1 MAHRVNISVSVPD
14 DLYKDVVLPAKNSH
28 VLAELVCSCLE
39 LYSRSAPVKE
49 YIDTG
54 AQAKA
59 DSEWD
64 DVLDSLN
71 AAVGALDNDVSFL
84 GDSLEA
90 GKSKVAEE
98 GSVRGAS
105 GGEGSVDGAS
115 LGYSGA
121 SGDGIAKESSEEIR
135 RVSEKVDSL
144 EEGFGSLKSMIEDAL
159 GYMKSMSSEG
169 SKTEGAGR
177 VGGASRAARG
187 ASASPVSGF
196 PVASKPVENKSFEVE
211 DESVEAV
218 PVEQNAGED
227 GESQV
232 SGYSVVQDLKP
243 GSVNIRNY
251 DTEEEPRK
259 PQEEKTQEGKPA
271 RIDPQA
277 ASLISQ
283 MADSLGADMFI

>member
-1 MAHRVNISVSVPD
+1 MAHRVNISVSVPE
-14 DLYKDVVLPAKNSH
+14 DLYEDVVLPAKNNH

-98 GSVRGAS
+98 GMGNDEGGVEGAS
-105 GGEGSVDGAS
+105 S
-115 LGYSGA
+115 GYSGVGA
-121 SGDGIAKESSEEIR
+121 SSEEFR
-135 RVSEKVDSL
+135 KVSEKVDSL

-169 SKTEGAGR
+169 SKTEGRGESR
-177 VGGASRAARG
+177 V
-187 ASASPVSGF
+187 ASASPVTGF
-196 PVASKPVENKSFEVE
+196 PVANKPIENKSFEVE
-211 DESVEAV
+211 DDSVEAV
-218 PVEQNAGED
+218 PVEQGAGRGD
-227 GESQV
+227 ESQV

-259 PQEEKTQEGKPA
+259 PQEEKPQEEKPA

>member
-1 MAHRVNISVSVPD
+1 MAHRVNISVSVPE

-98 GSVRGAS
+98 GSVRES
-105 GGEGSVDGAS
+105 GEGSVDGTS

-121 SGDGIAKESSEEIR
+121 SGDGIASASSEEIR
-135 RVSEKVDSL
+135 KVSEKVDSL
-144 EEGFGSLKSMIEDAL
+144 EEDFGSLKSMIEDAL

-169 SKTEGAGR
+169 NKTEEKSK
-177 VGGASRAARG
+177 VARG
-187 ASASPVSGF
+187 VAASPVSGF
-196 PVASKPVENKSFEVE
+196 PVASKPFEVE

-259 PQEEKTQEGKPA
+259 PQEEKPQEEKPA

-277 ASLISQ
+277 ASLISR

>member
-1 MAHRVNISVSVPD
+1 MAHRVNISVSVPE
-14 DLYKDVVLPAKNSH
+14 DLYEDVVLPAKNNH

-105 GGEGSVDGAS
+105 SGVEGSVEGAS
-115 LGYSGA
+115 SGYSGA
-121 SGDGIAKESSEEIR
+121 SGDGIASASSEELR

-169 SKTEGAGR
+169 SKMEGTSRGERGTA
-177 VGGASRAARG
+177 ASQ
-187 ASASPVSGF
+187 VSGF
-196 PVASKPVENKSFEVE
+196 PVANKPVENKSFEVE
-211 DESVEAV
+211 DDSVEAV
-218 PVEQNAGED
+218 PVEQNAGRGD
-227 GESQV
+227 ESQV

-251 DTEEEPRK
+251 DTEEEPSK
-259 PQEEKTQEGKPA
+259 TEEKKSVEEEKPA